1 MQFSLA
7 FESSYDLVA
16 IYTIVNS
23 NIITGCIKK
32 SFVLERKLSTYT
44 DVDFFYCCLRMLA
57 SVSIILGTPPP
68 TIGHKRSQRLGTVT
82 SRIAPWNTGNL
93 ARPQ

>member
-32 SFVLERKLSTYT
+32 SFVLERTLSIYT
-44 DVDFFYCCLRMLA
+44 DVDFFYCCL
-57 SVSIILGTPPP
+57 
-68 TIGHKRSQRLGTVT
+68 
-82 SRIAPWNTGNL
+82 
-93 ARPQ
+93 